1 MLLLRIFFTH
11 FGKHCFC
18 VIGSNEGARSMS
30 HKLSFADRRH
40 AFADIRYW
48 NTCMQQNQSRYKEVP
63 QWEIFM
69 EQKLSFGL
77 VFGRFAILKR
87 FNCVIWE
94 MFPFSSFIKADNLPC
109 IRYHL
114 RFFKAWVNWMEN
126 STILLFK
133 MFFCRST
140 SDYKYGLEDCKI
152 LIFKVIF
159 HYQKL
164 VESFWFFLL

>member
-1 MLLLRIFFTH
+1 MYSFNFYMHPFPMFKRRKQECSLRIFFPH

-63 QWEIFM
+63 QLEIFM

-77 VFGRFAILKR
+77 GTVCNTGKKNTFGPILGG
-87 FNCVIWE
+87 FF
-94 MFPFSSFIKADNLPC
+94 MFSWAL
-109 IRYHL
+109 
-114 RFFKAWVNWMEN
+114 
-126 STILLFK
+126 
-133 MFFCRST
+133 
-140 SDYKYGLEDCKI
+140 
-152 LIFKVIF
+152 
-159 HYQKL
+159 
-164 VESFWFFLL
+164 FFLNFL